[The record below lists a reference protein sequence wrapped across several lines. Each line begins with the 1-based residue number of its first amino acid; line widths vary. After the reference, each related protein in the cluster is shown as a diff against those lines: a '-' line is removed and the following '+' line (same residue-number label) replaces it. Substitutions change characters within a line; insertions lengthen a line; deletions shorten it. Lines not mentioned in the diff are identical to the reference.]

1 MQTAV
6 GTKLARSNFVAVKQ
20 GDADDPLVLSYLG
33 LRKIVGIIGF
43 VLPLV
48 LIFGKM
54 LLQGGGIEDSISS
67 YYYTDLG
74 SWFVGSLC
82 AIGVFLLSTRG
93 YDTRDAIA
101 GRLASVLAVTVAMF
115 PTSAPASYTC
125 PAPVSAYISKIHW
138 TAAALLFATL
148 AYFCLALFT
157 ETDRSKRQTDRKR
170 TRDAVYRVC
179 GALIIF
185 SILAIGIVK
194 FVSSVGSA
202 LARFSPVFWL
212 ESLAV
217 FSFAVAWLTKGE
229 MILKDEQA

>member
-6 GTKLARSNFVAVKQ
+6 AAKRERANFVPVRQ
-20 GDADDPLVLSYLG
+20 GDEQDPLVLSYLG
-33 LRKIVGIIGF
+33 LRKAVGIIGF
-43 VLPLV
+43 ALPLV
-48 LIFGKM
+48 LIVGKK

-93 YDTRDAIA
+93 YDIRDAIA
-101 GRLASVLAVTVAMF
+101 GRLACVLSVTVAMF
-115 PTSAPASYTC
+115 PTMPPSSLCPSPAGT
-125 PAPVSAYISKIHW
+125 YISKIHW
-138 TAAALLFATL
+138 ISAALLFSTL

-157 ETDRSKRQTDRKR
+157 ETGQTKPR
-170 TRDAVYRVC
+170 TRRKDTRNVVYRVC
-179 GALIIF
+179 GGLIIL
-185 SILAIGIVK
+185 SILSIGVIK
-194 FVSSVGSA
+194 FVSSIECA
-202 LARFSPVFWL
+202 LARLSPVFWL

-229 MILKDEQA
+229 MILKDKEA

>member
-1 MQTAV
+1 MQNGV
-6 GTKLARSNFVAVKQ
+6 GEKLRATFVAVQQ
-20 GDADDPLVLSYLG
+20 GDAKDPLVLSYLG
-33 LRKIVGIIGF
+33 LRKVVGIIGF
-43 VLPLV
+43 ALPLV

-74 SWFVGSLC
+74 GWFVGSLC

-93 YDTRDAIA
+93 YDIRDAIA
-101 GRLASVLAVTVAMF
+101 GRLAFVLAVTVAMF
-115 PTSAPASYTC
+115 PTTPPASYTC
-125 PAPVSAYISKIHW
+125 KAVSAYISKIHW

-157 ETDRSKRQTDRKR
+157 ETDPTKTRTPRKG
-170 TRDAVYRVC
+170 TRDFVYRVC
-179 GALIIF
+179 GGLIVL
-185 SILAIGIVK
+185 SILSIGVIK
-194 FVSSVGSA
+194 LDKSLGCS
-202 LARFSPVFWL
+202 LMRFSPVFWL

-229 MILKDEQA
+229 MILKDE